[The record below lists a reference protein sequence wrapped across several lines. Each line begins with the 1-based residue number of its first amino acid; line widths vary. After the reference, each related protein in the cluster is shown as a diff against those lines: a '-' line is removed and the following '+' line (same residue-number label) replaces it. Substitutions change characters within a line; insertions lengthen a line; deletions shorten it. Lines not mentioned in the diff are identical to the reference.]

1 MTETMEKK
9 LYDLTISETLAK
21 VMPPLR
27 DDELEL
33 LTQELVKE
41 GCRDSLVVWN
51 GVIVDGHNR
60 YRICHEYGIP
70 FSYVE
75 QTFLNEEA
83 AKLWIIRNQLGRR
96 NVPAFVRC
104 EMVLPLEGALKA
116 EAKKRQ
122 GQRNDLKNFS
132 PNWAESRK
140 QDTRDELARIAD
152 VSHGTIDRARK
163 IIREADEA
171 TKEQLRNGKVSIYGA
186 YSTLTGKKPT
196 EKRAKPSDGSESVP
210 SHMSTPSAKSQQ
222 PTTQS
227 SVSVSSDD
235 STSDKVSAQK
245 EQLIPANCRQ
255 DESESPRRDTD
266 VYGIGNVIQSLPVV
280 GYTRPEDS
288 VYETPPIEVFGNMPS
303 DNLELRG
310 RAELAH
316 ARSDLECSTKYYVR
330 RVGEILRG
338 MSSASRNEEN
348 LQMLR
353 EIVASSYEQIMELM
367 K

>member
-1 MTETMEKK
+1 MEKK
-9 LYDLTISETLAK
+9 LYELNINEALEH
-21 VMPPLR
+21 VMPPLQ
-27 DDELEL
+27 DLELEL
-33 LTQELVKE
+33 LTKSLLTE
-41 GCRDSLVVWN
+41 GCRDPLVVWN

-60 YRICHEYGIP
+60 YRICREHGIP
-70 FSYVE
+70 FCYIE
-75 QTFLNEEA
+75 QEFPSESA
-83 AKLWIIRNQLGRR
+83 AKLWIIRNQLARR
-96 NVPAFVRC
+96 NVPDFVRC
-104 EMVLPLEGALKA
+104 ELVLPLEAELKA

-122 GQRNDLKNFS
+122 GQRNDLKNILVNLPECS
-132 PNWAESRK
+132 G
-140 QDTRDELARIAD
+140 QTTRDKLASMAG
-152 VSHGTIDRARK
+152 VSGKTFDRAKK

-171 TKEQLRNGKVSIYGA
+171 TKERLRNGDGTIYGA

-196 EKRAKPSDGSESVP
+196 EKRAKPSDESEALT
-210 SHMSTPSAKSQQ
+210 SHVSALPVKPQRSAD
-222 PTTQS
+222 QS
-227 SVSVSSDD
+227 SVPLSSED

-245 EQLIPANCRQ
+245 EQLIPANYRQ

-280 GYTRPEDS
+280 GYIRPEDS
-288 VYETPPIEVFGNMPS
+288 VYDTPPIEVFGNMPS

-310 RAELAH
+310 RAELVH
-316 ARSDLECSTKYYVR
+316 ARSDLECSTKYFVR
-330 RVGEILRG
+330 RVGEIMRG